1 MELSELENVLFDLA
15 PQETLEFHPLRRLV
29 EPMFSTFLPD
39 HNLLFDAVKMAKMAA
54 TRNELSS
61 NADSKQKRKEIQIS
75 QALIV
80 FYTVSSTVLYASVS
94 LHIASDNLK
103 DRSQSCT

>member
-15 PQETLEFHPLRRLV
+15 PQEILEFHPLRRLA

-39 HNLLFDAVKMAKMAA
+39 LNLLFDAVKMAA

-61 NADSKQKRKEIQIS
+61 NVDSKQKKKEIQIL

-80 FYTVSSTVLYASVS
+80 FLY
-94 LHIASDNLK
+94 
-103 DRSQSCT
+103 R